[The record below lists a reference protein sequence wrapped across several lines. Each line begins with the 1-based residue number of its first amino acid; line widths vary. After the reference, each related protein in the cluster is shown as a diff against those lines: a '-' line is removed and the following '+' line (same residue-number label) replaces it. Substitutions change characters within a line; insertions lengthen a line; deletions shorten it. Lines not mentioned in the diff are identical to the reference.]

1 MSRIHMH
8 LVVEDL
14 ETGIR
19 FYSALLDAEPSVIKD
34 DYVKWELETPP
45 VNLDITT
52 RGRVPGLDHVGIQ
65 LDSDAELDALQA
77 RLEAAG
83 FSGMK
88 EQKTACCYEQSN
100 KYWILDPTNV
110 TWETFHSLHP
120 LATFNNTP
128 EQQSGHGCCAP
139 FMKKP
144 APDSGQ

>member
-19 FYSALLDAEPSVIKD
+19 FYSALLGAEPSLVKD
-34 DYVKWELETPP
+34 DYVKWELESPP

-65 LDSDAELDALQA
+65 FDSNTELDTLQA

-83 FSGMK
+83 FSGVA
-88 EQKTACCYEQSN
+88 EQETACCYEQSN
-100 KYWILDPTNV
+100 KYWILDPTSV
-110 TWETFHSLHP
+110 SWEAFHSLHP
-120 LATFNNTP
+120 ISTFSNTP
-128 EQQSGHGCCAP
+128 QPGTGCCAP
-139 FMKKP
+139 FTRNPTANTGK
-144 APDSGQ
+144 

>member
-19 FYSALLDAEPSVIKD
+19 FYSALLGAEPSVVKD

-65 LDSDAELDALQA
+65 LDSDAELDAVQA
-77 RLEAAG
+77 RMEAAG
-83 FSGMK
+83 FSGLA
-88 EQKTACCYEQSN
+88 EQETACCYEASN
-100 KYWILDPTNV
+100 KYWVLDPTCDS
-110 TWETFHSLHP
+110 WEIFHSLHP
-120 LATFNNTP
+120 IATFSDKPQPAND
-128 EQQSGHGCCAP
+128 CCAP
-139 FMKKP
+139 FKKKP
-144 APDSGQ
+144 PTDSGQ